1 METNQ
6 LIEIEKHLIQAE
18 IVDQLEMLRV
28 DNKLSHKELA
38 EILGFHPSFLSQ
50 LYAANKFFNLSHLAK
65 IQRFFDVK
73 INFSF
78 TGRGDMRIAKDPK
91 RVKIT
96 NKITSGFDSTLH
108 YDKVVE
114 DYTVSIGSED

>member
-18 IVDQLEMLRV
+18 IVDQLEKLRV
-28 DNKLSHKELA
+28 ENELSHKELA
-38 EILGFHPSFLSQ
+38 EILGFQPSFLSQ
-50 LYAANKFFNLSHLAK
+50 LYAANKFFNLNHLAK

-78 TGRGDMRIAKDPK
+78 TRREDIRIARDPK

-96 NKITSGFDSTLH
+96 DKITAGFDSTLH
-108 YDKVVE
+108 YDKTVE
-114 DYTVSIGSED
+114 ELTVSIGGED